1 MKKFLLTLLLCLGV
15 SVHVDAQSAKSVL
28 DKTAATFT
36 EKGAVKAEFVIKH
49 FLGQTQNGQPMTG
62 SILLNGKKFK
72 LNAEGITT
80 WFDGKTQ
87 WTYMKSSE
95 EVNVCTPNESQQA
108 QMNPY
113 KFITL
118 YKNGYR
124 LGVKEQGNGWEI
136 HLTALNRGRSIQ
148 EMYVYV
154 SKSYLPTKVR
164 ILEERKWS
172 EIKITNFKNSPKSDS
187 VFTFNAKDFPEAEV
201 IDLR

>member
-1 MKKFLLTLLLCLGV
+1 MKRTRIIIAIVALLVCTGLT
-15 SVHVDAQSAKSVL
+15 AQNPSKAKEIL
-28 DKTAATFT
+28 DKVAANLNSKGGAQADFT
-36 EKGAVKAEFVIKH
+36 LSSEGVGCISGTIIIK
-49 FLGQTQNGQPMTG
+49 
-62 SILLNGKKFK
+62 GKKFHANTPK
-72 LNAEGITT
+72 ASI
-80 WFDGKTQ
+80 WYDGKTQ

-95 EVNVCTPNESQQA
+95 EVNVSTPNESQQA

-172 EIKITNFKNSPKSDS
+172 EIKITNFKNSPQSDC

>member
-1 MKKFLLTLLLCLGV
+1 MMKSIRIITMAMAMLV
-15 SVHVDAQSAKSVL
+15 SMSMMGQNPSKAKEIL
-28 DKTAATFT
+28 DKTAANLNSQGGAQADFT
-36 EKGAVKAEFVIKH
+36 LSSDGV
-49 FLGQTQNGQPMTG
+49 G
-62 SILLNGKKFK
+62 SISGTIFIKGKKFH
-72 LNAEGITT
+72 ATT
-80 WFDGKTQ
+80 PKASIWFDGKTQ
-87 WTYMKSSE
+87 WTYMKSSD
-95 EVNVCTPNESQQA
+95 EVNVSTPNESQQA

-124 LGVKEQGNGWEI
+124 LGVKEQGNVWEV

-164 ILEERKWS
+164 LLEDRKWS
-172 EIKITNFKNSPKSDS
+172 EISIRNFKNSPQPDS
-187 VFTFNAKDFPEAEV
+187 MFTFNAKDFPEAEV

>member
-1 MKKFLLTLLLCLGV
+1 MKKNIIFMIAGLFLFAGAY
-15 SVHVDAQSAKSVL
+15 SQNPSKAKEIL
-28 DKTAATFT
+28 DKTATNLNSQGGAQADFT
-36 EKGAVKAEFVIKH
+36 LSSDGV
-49 FLGQTQNGQPMTG
+49 G
-62 SILLNGKKFK
+62 SISGTIIIKGKKFH
-72 LNAEGITT
+72 ATT
-80 WFDGKTQ
+80 PKASIWFDGKTQ
-87 WTYMKSSE
+87 WTYMKSSD
-95 EVNVCTPNESQQA
+95 EVNVSTPNESQQA

-124 LGVKEQGNGWEI
+124 LGVKDQGNNWEV

-164 ILEERKWS
+164 ILEDRKWS
-172 EIKITNFKNSPKSDS
+172 EITIRNFKSSPQPDN

>member
-1 MKKFLLTLLLCLGV
+1 MKRIRMITMFAALLVFCGV
-15 SVHVDAQSAKSVL
+15 QAQIASKAKQIL
-28 DKTAATFT
+28 DKVAANLDNQGGAKADFT
-36 EKGAVKAEFVIKH
+36 LSSEGIGS
-49 FLGQTQNGQPMTG
+49 LSG
-62 SILLNGKKFK
+62 SIFIKGKKFH
-72 LNAEGITT
+72 ATT
-80 WFDGKTQ
+80 PKASIWFDGKTQ
-87 WTYMKSSE
+87 WTYMTSSE
-95 EVNVCTPNESQQA
+95 EVNVSTPNESQQA

-124 LGVKEQGNGWEI
+124 LGVKDQSNGWEV

-164 ILEERKWS
+164 ILEDRKWS
-172 EIKITNFKNSPKSDS
+172 DITISGYKSTPLEDHI
-187 VFTFNAKDFPEAEV
+187 FTFNQKDFPNAEV